1 MLIDAI
7 VYLETQAQ
15 SRQGQRQA
23 RELHRH
29 KLQIEMY
36 LPSIPHPQSQLT
48 TRLAIT
54 LNQQSLTLAAP
65 SSSSQF
71 THSLSLLTS
80 KSDSQRRDSLS
91 HLATSIASRP
101 VASPLPVPVPSLL
114 PSLLPLILDANV
126 AVRAALLKLLRTLP
140 APDVRDH
147 VPSLLPY
154 LRAGMTH
161 LAADIRLSTLDILE
175 WLVDVAGEEVVSA
188 PGGWVKVLKCFLS
201 LLGWHV
207 PDPEGATKSKWTS
220 TSGSGAGPGSS
231 SGGGGAAGSG
241 RVELGKAGKQ
251 GKGLIRGLTVL
262 GVFLEAGLAPHLHA
276 LPGQGP
282 DGGGGGEDFPV
293 LSSVHL
299 VPESAHPYAYLNL
312 FGRPRDTDGEMYETQ
327 EDRYRVFVEGGYL
340 GAVKGGVEAAR
351 QEGGE
356 VGRVSSTIR
365 RVLSS
370 L

>member
-1 MLIDAI
+1 MGASSKKKKEKQKDF
-7 VYLETQAQ
+7 QKP
-15 SRQGQRQA
+15 
-23 RELHRH
+23 
-29 KLQIEMY
+29 KLKVGKAKAKPENFTDT
-36 LPSIPHPQSQLT
+36 SFKSKS
-48 TRLAIT
+48 IT
-54 LNQQSLTLAAP
+54 LTQQSLTLNAP
-65 SSSSQF
+65 SQSTQF
-71 THSLSLLTS
+71 THSLSLLSS

-91 HLATSIASRP
+91 HLATAIASRP
-101 VASPLPVPVPSLL
+101 
-114 PSLLPLILDANV
+114 
-126 AVRAALLKLLRTLP
+126 TLP
-140 APDVRDH
+140 PGDVRDH
-147 VPSLLPY
+147 VPTLLPY

-201 LLGWHV
+201 LLGWHI
-207 PDPEGATKSKWTS
+207 PDPAGGKSKWTS
-220 TSGSGAGPGSS
+220 TGAGGTSSSGSG
-231 SGGGGAAGSG
+231 SGTG

-251 GKGLIRGLTVL
+251 GKGLIRGLSVL
-262 GVFLEAGLAPHLHA
+262 GVFLEAGLAPHL
-276 LPGQGP
+276 LSSPGQ
-282 DGGGGGEDFPV
+282 DGAGGEGNGDFPI
-293 LSSVHL
+293 LSAVHL

-312 FGRPRDTDGEMYETQ
+312 FGAPRDSDGEMYETQ

-365 RVLSS
+365 RVLAS